1 MDRHRPSHRP
11 DIRKMIV
18 TSAIL
23 CTALALWV
31 LVAYAALIT
40 LPWSPLA

>member
-1 MDRHRPSHRP
+1 M
-11 DIRKMIV
+11 
-18 TSAIL
+18 TSVIL
-23 CTALALWV
+23 TTALALWV

>member
-1 MDRHRPSHRP
+1 M
-11 DIRKMIV
+11 
-18 TSAIL
+18 TSALL

-31 LVAYAALIT
+31 LVAYAALVA